1 MTYFILR
8 GRHSKTLLVLIAGC
22 IIASIGFGVRS
33 SLGLFLNPMTL
44 ELGLDRQTF
53 ALALAIQNLLWGCM
67 LPLAGAFADRYGP
80 RWVIVGGTFAYAL
93 GLTGMAFS
101 TTGLALQLTAG
112 ILMGIGIAF
121 TAFSLAMAAMAKVVG
136 PEKRSLVLGLGTA
149 AGSAGQVFFSPLG
162 FGFIS
167 AFGWHSALLML
178 AMVVM
183 LMIGCASFLPTEIN
197 VKGDAETN
205 QNLYEA
211 IVEAFHHHGFLLLG
225 LGFFVC
231 GFQIAFITVHLPSY
245 ISDLGLPG
253 HVGAFCI
260 SLVGLFNII
269 GSFLAG
275 IAGQKWSKKLSLA
288 SLYFARA
295 ILVTGLILLPKT
307 EHSLYIFSGLMG
319 LLWLATVP
327 LTTGLITQVFGVKY
341 IATLFGLVFLSHQL
355 GSFLGVWL
363 GGYIFD
369 TTNSYD
375 MVWWLCIAL
384 GLIATLVHLLI
395 DENPLP
401 RLFRPG
407 PT

>member
-1 MTYFILR
+1 MTYFILHS
-8 GRHSKTLLVLIAGC
+8 RHSKTLFVLIAGC
-22 IIASIGFGVRS
+22 IIASIGFGVRA

-67 LPLAGAFADRYGP
+67 LPVAGAFADRYGP
-80 RWVIVGGTFAYAL
+80 RWVIAGGTFAYAL
-93 GLTGMAFS
+93 GLVGMAFS

-178 AMVVM
+178 SMVVM
-183 LMIGCASFLPTEIN
+183 LMVGCASFLPTDAN
-197 VKGDAETN
+197 VKGEAETD
-205 QNLYEA
+205 QKLHEA
-211 IVEAFHHHGFLLLG
+211 IVEAVHHHGFLLLG

-231 GFQIAFITVHLPSY
+231 GFQIAFITVHFPSY

-260 SLVGLFNII
+260 SLVGLFNIA

-295 ILVTGLILLPKT
+295 ILVIGLILLPNT
-307 EHSLYIFSGLMG
+307 ELNLYIFSGLMG

-384 GLIATLVHLLI
+384 GLIATLLHLLI
-395 DENPLP
+395 DEDPLP
-401 RLFRPG
+401 RLFQPG
-407 PT
+407 AT